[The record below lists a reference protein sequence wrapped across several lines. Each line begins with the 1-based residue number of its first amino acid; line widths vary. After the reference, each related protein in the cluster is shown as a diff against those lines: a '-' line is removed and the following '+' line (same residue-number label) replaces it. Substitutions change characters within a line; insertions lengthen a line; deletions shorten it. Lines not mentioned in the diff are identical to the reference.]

1 MFAQGIG
8 ALITAP
14 MRDVGVAT
22 VGGYL
27 HIHELLIGM
36 LMSFNML
43 HTLLN
48 STKTL
53 GKINNAF
60 IEIN

>member
-1 MFAQGIG
+1 
-8 ALITAP
+8 
-14 MRDVGVAT
+14 
-22 VGGYL
+22 
-27 HIHELLIGM
+27 M
-36 LMSFNML
+36 LMSFNTR

-60 IEIN
+60 IEINRSLEGVEELHIVEMVVSMHVAM